1 MASIS
6 KNSSGNWRVQLE
18 HHGQREYKTF
28 KSKSLALRWSVQ
40 RQAELQRGLLAT
52 VDDAQKTFLREIIA
66 RYREKVLPHKRNRG
80 YRWSLNLLE
89 DRFGETR
96 LISLQSKDI
105 ANFRDER
112 LNQGLAPATVVK
124 ELNLLRI
131 LIDYAIKE
139 VGIYLPANP
148 ARMVKNP
155 SVNNARD
162 RVLTA
167 TEEAQLFAAFT
178 QPMLPVISTLALE
191 TACRLGELLS
201 LRWQDVDFQKH
212 IAHIRFT
219 KTDTPRYVPLSS

>member
-96 LISLQSKDI
+96 PLVYKAKIS
-105 ANFRDER
+105 R
-112 LNQGLAPATVVK
+112 
-124 ELNLLRI
+124 
-131 LIDYAIKE
+131 
-139 VGIYLPANP
+139 
-148 ARMVKNP
+148 
-155 SVNNARD
+155 
-162 RVLTA
+162 
-167 TEEAQLFAAFT
+167 
-178 QPMLPVISTLALE
+178 TLG
-191 TACRLGELLS
+191 TNG
-201 LRWQDVDFQKH
+201 
-212 IAHIRFT
+212 
-219 KTDTPRYVPLSS
+219 